1 MAAAVRCAIPMRDQA
16 AYPLVTLNLLAVPPV
31 AADAVN
37 PAGSLSLCN
46 EPQGFLGGSWFLP
59 KLLAV

>member
-37 PAGSLSLCN
+37 PAGSLSPCN
-46 EPQGFLGGSWFLP
+46 ETQGFFLGGWFLP
-59 KLLAV
+59 KLQAA